1 MKQLKKVLDNINTD
15 YGERTIFELADKE
28 ALKVESLPSET
39 PVDSIIGGGLP
50 KGRICEVFGPEG
62 SGKTT
67 LSLKIIASGQKLG
80 KCAFIDMANAIDLDW
95 ARKLGVN
102 TDDLILT
109 QPDYAEKAL
118 DILKRLIE
126 SEQFQVIVV
135 DDVASLVPKAEI
147 EGEIGDANIG
157 LQARLMSQT
166 MRMIAASLSKSK
178 TVVIFINQIRM
189 KIGMWGNPETTAG
202 GLALPFY
209 AAVRLRLSRKG
220 NKEEKKEVIGMVVKA
235 KCVKNKVSSPF
246 MDTEFVIYFDG
257 RIESNCP

>member
-1 MKQLKKVLDNINTD
+1 MHQLKSTLAKINSD
-15 YGERTIFELADKE
+15 YGERTIFEISDKE
-28 ALKVESLPSET
+28 NLKVEFIPSET
-39 PVDSIIGGGLP
+39 PVDSIIGGGCP
-50 KGRICEVFGPEG
+50 KGRIIEVFGPEG

-67 LSLKIIASGQKLG
+67 FSLKVVASGQKLG
-80 KCAFIDMANAIDLDW
+80 KCAFIDMANAVELDW

-102 TDDLILT
+102 TDKLILT

-220 NKEEKKEVIGMVVKA
+220 NKEEKKEVVGMVVKA

-246 MDTEFVIYFDG
+246 QDCEFTIFFDG
-257 RIESNCP
+257 IIK